1 MIQEKILMD
10 QVEVKYAPG
19 MRIIV
24 RGEEWLVKKVETNSL
39 GNQTLHVIGLSQLV
53 KDYES
58 MFLVDVEDDIEIVD
72 PAKVTLVPDNS
83 AFFRKSKVY
92 IESQWRGKI
101 PTDNKI
107 HIGNKAAM
115 DLMSYQLEPAQM
127 ALNKTRQRILIADT
141 VGLGKTL
148 EAGILMSEL
157 IARGKGKRIL
167 VVTVKSMMTQFQKE
181 MWNRFTIPLVR
192 LDSSRI
198 QSVRAKLP
206 TNYNPFFYY
215 DKTIIS
221 VDTLK
226 NDLDYRTHLENA
238 WWDIIV
244 IDEAHNVAKRGD
256 RSSQRS
262 KLASLL
268 ANRSDTLI
276 MLTAT
281 PHDGKGQSVASLMN
295 MLDPTA
301 IADEEN
307 YTKDDI
313 EGLLIRRFKKDIQD
327 QVSGAFKERVIT
339 IERCAAS
346 AREEAAYDI
355 FADMKLQMD
364 ESRTRGKGIL
374 FKTSLEKSLFSS
386 PAACIKSIDA
396 RIRKLEKKYPDGD
409 MPDIVTLKELKAA
422 LELISPADFSR
433 YAKLLKLLNST
444 EYGWS
449 PSKNNDR
456 LVIFT
461 ERIET
466 MKYLAENLKKDLGL
480 KDNQLEVMHGGMS
493 DKELQRIVD
502 EFGRAES
509 PIRVIVASDVAS
521 EGINLHYLSHRLIH
535 FDIPWSLM
543 VFQQRNG
550 RVDRYG
556 QTEQPDIRYML
567 IDSDNP
573 RIKGDARIMEILVKK
588 EEQALKNIG
597 DPAMLFGKFNQE
609 EEETA
614 KVIESGAGAAAFEKL
629 LDSDEEE
636 FDPLELLM
644 GLGDEKEV
652 KVEYSDEETLFSDID
667 YMTYY
672 GYPENLE
679 EYKKAIEQPSM
690 YDAFTIEALKAH
702 IFDPK
707 YTKLITKARLR
718 NCAMLQIV
726 DLMSIS
732 RPSSAKERRGRISYS
747 DLGINQMGAVYEAL
761 LSYRGFIAEEDLY
774 EVKRA
779 GDKFNELDVGYFVKE
794 NELVNYDEKTERV
807 RYESGEKKGQLR
819 MYEKGT
825 FIYRLAGRER
835 EKSASYYTP
844 EVLTKCLVKYALK
857 ELLKDKTADEILH
870 LTVCEPAMGSAAFL
884 NEAINQLAEA
894 YLTKKQEELG
904 ETISYDKRFE
914 ELQKVKMFIA
924 DRNVYGCDLNP
935 VAVELA
941 EVSLWLNTI
950 YKGAYVP
957 WFGTQL
963 VNGNSLIGARRQ
975 VYSQAALES
984 GKWYEKAP
992 RRIMPN
998 EARTRDRQQKRTKE
1012 VYHFLL
1018 GDPGMANYSDKVI
1031 KSLEPDKIK
1040 YIKEWNKKFTSKFD
1054 EDDIETVL
1062 RLSDIIDDLWKRTVE
1077 LRKKVE
1083 ELLTIAA
1090 CLNSV
1095 VFDFYIKTF
1104 GKEDLYENT
1113 LGNLPLF
1120 DGKLIKYLWSRVLLL
1135 NAIGNEYD
1143 ELVEY
1148 ILPNIDV
1155 NDSWARNNERLPKM
1169 SFFEILSDKHFVAS
1183 DYARREL
1190 LLEIDVLV
1198 SIMLGISIA
1207 DLQNI
1212 YRLQF
1217 PVMKQYEEDTW
1228 YDIDG
1233 KIVYTCNKN
1242 IPSLSRKEWEDK
1254 MEQSQ
1259 IITIIECNSENG
1271 IKEKEIMFKAPFI
1284 CANRLSDYE
1293 EAWENFTRL

>member
-1 MIQEKILMD
+1 ME

-24 RGEEWLVKKVETNSL
+24 RGEEWMVKKVETNSL
-39 GNQTLHVIGLSQLV
+39 GNQTLHVIGISQLV

-72 PAKVTLVPDNS
+72 PAKVILVPDNS

-148 EAGILMSEL
+148 EAGVLMSEL

-238 WWDIIV
+238 GWDIIV

-355 FADMKLQMD
+355 FANMKLQMD

-409 MPDIVTLKELKAA
+409 MPDIATLEELKAA
-422 LELISPADFSR
+422 LELITPVDFSR
-433 YAKLLKLLNST
+433 YAKLLKLLNSA

-449 PSKNNDR
+449 SSKNNDR

-509 PIRVIVASDVAS
+509 QIRVIVASDVAS

-550 RVDRYG
+550 RIDRYG
-556 QTEQPDIRYML
+556 QIEQPDIRYML

-667 YMTYY
+667 YLKNALDIFTDT
-672 GYPENLE
+672 E
-679 EYKKAIEQPSM
+679 EIK
-690 YDAFTIEALKAH
+690 
-702 IFDPK
+702 
-707 YTKLITKARLR
+707 
-718 NCAMLQIV
+718 
-726 DLMSIS
+726 
-732 RPSSAKERRGRISYS
+732 YS
-747 DLGINQMGAVYEAL
+747 DLSRTQGVEIKLTDNVKKRIKKLIPPEAMPSDDYL
-761 LSYRGFIAEEDLY
+761 RLSPDREYCLNDMKRCMQNDLAETAWPATQYLWKLHPIFNWIEDKAGVFYKRSEVPVLGLTNSIDAEEILFIVAGLIPNRKSTTVVDEWFGVLY
-774 EVKRA
+774 KN
-779 GDKFNELDVGYFVKE
+779 DQFDSIL
-794 NELVNYDEKTERV
+794 
-807 RYESGEKKGQLR
+807 S
-819 MYEKGT
+819 M
-825 FIYRLAGRER
+825 
-835 EKSASYYTP
+835 S
-844 EVLTKCLVKYALK
+844 EVLQKTHLNVKVPN
-857 ELLKDKTADEILH
+857 TQN
-870 LTVCEPAMGSAAFL
+870 VS
-884 NEAINQLAEA
+884 
-894 YLTKKQEELG
+894 EEQIARG
-904 ETISYDKRFE
+904 
-914 ELQKVKMFIA
+914 QK
-924 DRNVYGCDLNP
+924 
-935 VAVELA
+935 
-941 EVSLWLNTI
+941 
-950 YKGAYVP
+950 
-957 WFGTQL
+957 
-963 VNGNSLIGARRQ
+963 
-975 VYSQAALES
+975 
-984 GKWYEKAP
+984 
-992 RRIMPN
+992 
-998 EARTRDRQQKRTKE
+998 
-1012 VYHFLL
+1012 LL
-1018 GDPGMANYSDKVI
+1018 GDVVNRAKKIMADKCAEYKEKTDPYIYEEMERLEQLEQRHKDAQLSFFDLGIPGM
-1031 KSLEPDKIK
+1031 E
-1040 YIKEWNKKFTSKFD
+1040 
-1054 EDDIETVL
+1054 
-1062 RLSDIIDDLWKRTVE
+1062 
-1077 LRKKVE
+1077 RKKSE
-1083 ELLTIAA
+1083 
-1090 CLNSV
+1090 
-1095 VFDFYIKTF
+1095 
-1104 GKEDLYENT
+1104 KERE
-1113 LGNLPLF
+1113 
-1120 DGKLIKYLWSRVLLL
+1120 IE
-1135 NAIGNEYD
+1135 AIFTNFMDWEKD
-1143 ELVEY
+1143 T
-1148 ILPNIDV
+1148 
-1155 NDSWARNNERLPKM
+1155 
-1169 SFFEILSDKHFVAS
+1169 
-1183 DYARREL
+1183 
-1190 LLEIDVLV
+1190 LEIEENPY
-1198 SIMLGISIA
+1198 IRIIA
-1207 DLQNI
+1207 VVTGV
-1212 YRLQF
+1212 R
-1217 PVMKQYEEDTW
+1217 
-1228 YDIDG
+1228 
-1233 KIVYTCNKN
+1233 
-1242 IPSLSRKEWEDK
+1242 
-1254 MEQSQ
+1254 
-1259 IITIIECNSENG
+1259 
-1271 IKEKEIMFKAPFI
+1271 
-1284 CANRLSDYE
+1284 
-1293 EAWENFTRL
+1293 

>member
-1 MIQEKILMD
+1 MK

-58 MFLVDVEDDIEIVD
+58 MFLVDIEDDIEIVD

-148 EAGILMSEL
+148 EAGVLMSEL

-226 NDLDYRTHLENA
+226 NDLDYRTHLEHA

-433 YAKLLKLLNST
+433 YTKLLKLLNST

-466 MKYLAENLKKDLGL
+466 MRYLAENLKKDLGL

-502 EFGRAES
+502 EFGRA
-509 PIRVIVASDVAS
+509 IRVIVASDVAS

-609 EEETA
+609 EEEEETA
-614 KVIESGAGAAAFEKL
+614 KVIESGAGAEAFEKL

-667 YMTYY
+667 YLKNALDIFTDT
-672 GYPENLE
+672 E
-679 EYKKAIEQPSM
+679 EIK
-690 YDAFTIEALKAH
+690 
-702 IFDPK
+702 
-707 YTKLITKARLR
+707 
-718 NCAMLQIV
+718 
-726 DLMSIS
+726 
-732 RPSSAKERRGRISYS
+732 YS
-747 DLGINQMGAVYEAL
+747 DLSRTQGVEIKLTDNVKKRIKKLIPPEAMPSDDYLRLSPDREYCLNDMKRCMQNDLAETAWPATQYLWKLHPIFNWIEDKAGVFYKRSEVPVLGLTNSIGAEDILFIVAGLIPNRKSTTVVDEWFGVLYKNDQFDNI
-761 LSYRGFIAEEDLY
+761 LSM
-774 EVKRA
+774 
-779 GDKFNELDVGYFVKE
+779 N
-794 NELVNYDEKTERV
+794 
-807 RYESGEKKGQLR
+807 
-819 MYEKGT
+819 
-825 FIYRLAGRER
+825 
-835 EKSASYYTP
+835 
-844 EVLTKCLVKYALK
+844 EVLQKTHLNVKVPN
-857 ELLKDKTADEILH
+857 TQNV
-870 LTVCEPAMGSAAFL
+870 T
-884 NEAINQLAEA
+884 
-894 YLTKKQEELG
+894 EEQIARG
-904 ETISYDKRFE
+904 
-914 ELQKVKMFIA
+914 QK
-924 DRNVYGCDLNP
+924 
-935 VAVELA
+935 
-941 EVSLWLNTI
+941 
-950 YKGAYVP
+950 
-957 WFGTQL
+957 
-963 VNGNSLIGARRQ
+963 
-975 VYSQAALES
+975 
-984 GKWYEKAP
+984 
-992 RRIMPN
+992 
-998 EARTRDRQQKRTKE
+998 
-1012 VYHFLL
+1012 LL
-1018 GDPGMANYSDKVI
+1018 GDVVNRAKKIMADKCAEYKEKTDPYIYEEMERLEQLEQRHKAAQLSFFDLGIPGM
-1031 KSLEPDKIK
+1031 E
-1040 YIKEWNKKFTSKFD
+1040 
-1054 EDDIETVL
+1054 
-1062 RLSDIIDDLWKRTVE
+1062 
-1077 LRKKVE
+1077 RKKSE
-1083 ELLTIAA
+1083 
-1090 CLNSV
+1090 
-1095 VFDFYIKTF
+1095 
-1104 GKEDLYENT
+1104 KERE
-1113 LGNLPLF
+1113 
-1120 DGKLIKYLWSRVLLL
+1120 IE
-1135 NAIGNEYD
+1135 AIFTNFMDWEKD
-1143 ELVEY
+1143 T
-1148 ILPNIDV
+1148 
-1155 NDSWARNNERLPKM
+1155 
-1169 SFFEILSDKHFVAS
+1169 
-1183 DYARREL
+1183 
-1190 LLEIDVLV
+1190 LEIEENPY
-1198 SIMLGISIA
+1198 IRIIA
-1207 DLQNI
+1207 VVTGV
-1212 YRLQF
+1212 R
-1217 PVMKQYEEDTW
+1217 
-1228 YDIDG
+1228 
-1233 KIVYTCNKN
+1233 
-1242 IPSLSRKEWEDK
+1242 
-1254 MEQSQ
+1254 
-1259 IITIIECNSENG
+1259 
-1271 IKEKEIMFKAPFI
+1271 
-1284 CANRLSDYE
+1284 
-1293 EAWENFTRL
+1293 

>member
-1 MIQEKILMD
+1 MK

-58 MFLVDVEDDIEIVD
+58 MFLVDIEDDIEIVD

-148 EAGILMSEL
+148 EAGVLMSEL

-355 FADMKLQMD
+355 FANMKLQMD

-466 MKYLAENLKKDLGL
+466 MRYLAENLKKDLGL

-550 RVDRYG
+550 RIDRYG

-614 KVIESGAGAAAFEKL
+614 KAIESGAGAAAFEKL

-667 YMTYY
+667 YLKNALDIFTDT
-672 GYPENLE
+672 E
-679 EYKKAIEQPSM
+679 EIK
-690 YDAFTIEALKAH
+690 
-702 IFDPK
+702 
-707 YTKLITKARLR
+707 
-718 NCAMLQIV
+718 
-726 DLMSIS
+726 
-732 RPSSAKERRGRISYS
+732 YS
-747 DLGINQMGAVYEAL
+747 DLSGTQGVEIKLTDNVKKRIKKLIPPEAMPSDDYL
-761 LSYRGFIAEEDLY
+761 RLSPDREYCLNDMKRCMQNDLAETAWPATQYLWKLHPIFNWIEDKAGVFYKRSEVPVLGLTNSIGAEEILFIVAGLIPNRKSTTVVDEWFGVLY
-774 EVKRA
+774 KN
-779 GDKFNELDVGYFVKE
+779 DQFDSIL
-794 NELVNYDEKTERV
+794 
-807 RYESGEKKGQLR
+807 S
-819 MYEKGT
+819 M
-825 FIYRLAGRER
+825 
-835 EKSASYYTP
+835 S
-844 EVLTKCLVKYALK
+844 EVLQKTHLNVKVPN
-857 ELLKDKTADEILH
+857 TQN
-870 LTVCEPAMGSAAFL
+870 VS
-884 NEAINQLAEA
+884 
-894 YLTKKQEELG
+894 EEQIARG
-904 ETISYDKRFE
+904 
-914 ELQKVKMFIA
+914 QK
-924 DRNVYGCDLNP
+924 
-935 VAVELA
+935 
-941 EVSLWLNTI
+941 
-950 YKGAYVP
+950 
-957 WFGTQL
+957 
-963 VNGNSLIGARRQ
+963 
-975 VYSQAALES
+975 
-984 GKWYEKAP
+984 
-992 RRIMPN
+992 
-998 EARTRDRQQKRTKE
+998 
-1012 VYHFLL
+1012 LL
-1018 GDPGMANYSDKVI
+1018 GDVVNRAKKIMADKCAEYKEKTDPYIYEEMERLEQLEQRHKDAQLSFFDLGIPGM
-1031 KSLEPDKIK
+1031 E
-1040 YIKEWNKKFTSKFD
+1040 
-1054 EDDIETVL
+1054 
-1062 RLSDIIDDLWKRTVE
+1062 
-1077 LRKKVE
+1077 RKKSE
-1083 ELLTIAA
+1083 
-1090 CLNSV
+1090 
-1095 VFDFYIKTF
+1095 
-1104 GKEDLYENT
+1104 KERE
-1113 LGNLPLF
+1113 
-1120 DGKLIKYLWSRVLLL
+1120 IE
-1135 NAIGNEYD
+1135 AIFTNFMDWEKD
-1143 ELVEY
+1143 T
-1148 ILPNIDV
+1148 
-1155 NDSWARNNERLPKM
+1155 
-1169 SFFEILSDKHFVAS
+1169 
-1183 DYARREL
+1183 
-1190 LLEIDVLV
+1190 LEIEENPY
-1198 SIMLGISIA
+1198 IRIIA
-1207 DLQNI
+1207 VVTGV
-1212 YRLQF
+1212 R
-1217 PVMKQYEEDTW
+1217 
-1228 YDIDG
+1228 
-1233 KIVYTCNKN
+1233 
-1242 IPSLSRKEWEDK
+1242 
-1254 MEQSQ
+1254 
-1259 IITIIECNSENG
+1259 
-1271 IKEKEIMFKAPFI
+1271 
-1284 CANRLSDYE
+1284 
-1293 EAWENFTRL
+1293 

>member
-1 MIQEKILMD
+1 ME

-24 RGEEWLVKKVETNSL
+24 RGEEWMVKKVETNSL

-58 MFLVDVEDDIEIVD
+58 MFLVDIEDDIEIVD

-226 NDLDYRTHLENA
+226 NDLDYRTHLEHA

-433 YAKLLKLLNST
+433 YTKLLKLLNST

-466 MKYLAENLKKDLGL
+466 MRYLAENLKKDLGL

-556 QTEQPDIRYML
+556 QTEQPDIFNWIEDKAGVFYKRSEVPVL
-567 IDSDNP
+567 GSINC
-573 RIKGDARIMEILVKK
+573 
-588 EEQALKNIG
+588 IG
-597 DPAMLFGKFNQE
+597 A
-609 EEETA
+609 
-614 KVIESGAGAAAFEKL
+614 
-629 LDSDEEE
+629 
-636 FDPLELLM
+636 
-644 GLGDEKEV
+644 
-652 KVEYSDEETLFSDID
+652 EETLFIVAGLIPNRKSTTVVDEWFGVLYKNDQFDSILSMSEVLQKTHLNVKVPNTQNVSEEQIARGQKLLGD
-667 YMTYY
+667 VVDRAKKIMADKCA
-672 GYPENLE
+672 
-679 EYKKAIEQPSM
+679 EYKEKTEPYIYEEMERLEQLEQRHK
-690 YDAFTIEALKAH
+690 DAQLTLF
-702 IFDPK
+702 
-707 YTKLITKARLR
+707 
-718 NCAMLQIV
+718 
-726 DLMSIS
+726 
-732 RPSSAKERRGRISYS
+732 
-747 DLGINQMGAVYEAL
+747 DLGIPGMERKK
-761 LSYRGFIAEEDLY
+761 S
-774 EVKRA
+774 
-779 GDKFNELDVGYFVKE
+779 
-794 NELVNYDEKTERV
+794 EK
-807 RYESGEKKGQLR
+807 
-819 MYEKGT
+819 
-825 FIYRLAGRER
+825 ER
-835 EKSASYYTP
+835 E
-844 EVLTKCLVKYALK
+844 
-857 ELLKDKTADEILH
+857 I
-870 LTVCEPAMGSAAFL
+870 
-884 NEAINQLAEA
+884 EAIFTNFMDWE
-894 YLTKKQEELG
+894 
-904 ETISYDKRFE
+904 
-914 ELQKVKMFIA
+914 
-924 DRNVYGCDLNP
+924 
-935 VAVELA
+935 
-941 EVSLWLNTI
+941 
-950 YKGAYVP
+950 
-957 WFGTQL
+957 
-963 VNGNSLIGARRQ
+963 
-975 VYSQAALES
+975 
-984 GKWYEKAP
+984 
-992 RRIMPN
+992 
-998 EARTRDRQQKRTKE
+998 RDT
-1012 VYHFLL
+1012 
-1018 GDPGMANYSDKVI
+1018 
-1031 KSLEPDKIK
+1031 
-1040 YIKEWNKKFTSKFD
+1040 
-1054 EDDIETVL
+1054 
-1062 RLSDIIDDLWKRTVE
+1062 
-1077 LRKKVE
+1077 
-1083 ELLTIAA
+1083 
-1090 CLNSV
+1090 
-1095 VFDFYIKTF
+1095 
-1104 GKEDLYENT
+1104 
-1113 LGNLPLF
+1113 
-1120 DGKLIKYLWSRVLLL
+1120 
-1135 NAIGNEYD
+1135 
-1143 ELVEY
+1143 
-1148 ILPNIDV
+1148 
-1155 NDSWARNNERLPKM
+1155 
-1169 SFFEILSDKHFVAS
+1169 
-1183 DYARREL
+1183 
-1190 LLEIDVLV
+1190 LEIEENPY
-1198 SIMLGISIA
+1198 IRIIA
-1207 DLQNI
+1207 VVTGV
-1212 YRLQF
+1212 R
-1217 PVMKQYEEDTW
+1217 
-1228 YDIDG
+1228 
-1233 KIVYTCNKN
+1233 
-1242 IPSLSRKEWEDK
+1242 
-1254 MEQSQ
+1254 
-1259 IITIIECNSENG
+1259 
-1271 IKEKEIMFKAPFI
+1271 
-1284 CANRLSDYE
+1284 
-1293 EAWENFTRL
+1293 

>member
-1 MIQEKILMD
+1 ME

-24 RGEEWLVKKVETNSL
+24 RGEEWMVKKVETNSL
-39 GNQTLHVIGLSQLV
+39 GNQTLHVIGISQLV

-58 MFLVDVEDDIEIVD
+58 MFLVDVEDDTEIVD
-72 PAKVTLVPDNS
+72 PAKVILVPDNS

-148 EAGILMSEL
+148 EAGVLMSEL

-355 FADMKLQMD
+355 FANMKLQMD

-409 MPDIVTLKELKAA
+409 MPDIATLEELKAA
-422 LELISPADFSR
+422 LELITPVDFSR
-433 YAKLLKLLNST
+433 YAKLLKLLNSA

-449 PSKNNDR
+449 SSKNNDR

-550 RVDRYG
+550 RIDRYG

-667 YMTYY
+667 YLKNALDIFTDT
-672 GYPENLE
+672 E
-679 EYKKAIEQPSM
+679 EIK
-690 YDAFTIEALKAH
+690 
-702 IFDPK
+702 
-707 YTKLITKARLR
+707 
-718 NCAMLQIV
+718 
-726 DLMSIS
+726 
-732 RPSSAKERRGRISYS
+732 YS
-747 DLGINQMGAVYEAL
+747 DLSRTQGVEIKLTDNVKKRIKKLIPPEAMPSDDYL
-761 LSYRGFIAEEDLY
+761 RLSPDREYCLNDMKRCMQNDLAETAWPATQYLWKLHPIFNWIEDKAGVFYKRSEVPVLGLTNSIDAEEILFIVAGLIPNRKSTTVVDEWFGVLY
-774 EVKRA
+774 KN
-779 GDKFNELDVGYFVKE
+779 DQFDSIL
-794 NELVNYDEKTERV
+794 
-807 RYESGEKKGQLR
+807 S
-819 MYEKGT
+819 M
-825 FIYRLAGRER
+825 
-835 EKSASYYTP
+835 S
-844 EVLTKCLVKYALK
+844 EVLQKTHLNVKVPN
-857 ELLKDKTADEILH
+857 TQN
-870 LTVCEPAMGSAAFL
+870 VS
-884 NEAINQLAEA
+884 
-894 YLTKKQEELG
+894 EEQIARG
-904 ETISYDKRFE
+904 
-914 ELQKVKMFIA
+914 QK
-924 DRNVYGCDLNP
+924 
-935 VAVELA
+935 
-941 EVSLWLNTI
+941 
-950 YKGAYVP
+950 
-957 WFGTQL
+957 
-963 VNGNSLIGARRQ
+963 
-975 VYSQAALES
+975 
-984 GKWYEKAP
+984 
-992 RRIMPN
+992 
-998 EARTRDRQQKRTKE
+998 
-1012 VYHFLL
+1012 LL
-1018 GDPGMANYSDKVI
+1018 GDVVNRAKKIMADKCAEYKEKTDPYIYEEMERLEQLEQRHKDAQLSFFDLGIPGM
-1031 KSLEPDKIK
+1031 E
-1040 YIKEWNKKFTSKFD
+1040 
-1054 EDDIETVL
+1054 
-1062 RLSDIIDDLWKRTVE
+1062 
-1077 LRKKVE
+1077 RKKSE
-1083 ELLTIAA
+1083 
-1090 CLNSV
+1090 
-1095 VFDFYIKTF
+1095 
-1104 GKEDLYENT
+1104 KERE
-1113 LGNLPLF
+1113 
-1120 DGKLIKYLWSRVLLL
+1120 IE
-1135 NAIGNEYD
+1135 AIFTNFMDWEKD
-1143 ELVEY
+1143 T
-1148 ILPNIDV
+1148 
-1155 NDSWARNNERLPKM
+1155 
-1169 SFFEILSDKHFVAS
+1169 
-1183 DYARREL
+1183 
-1190 LLEIDVLV
+1190 LEIEENPY
-1198 SIMLGISIA
+1198 IRIIA
-1207 DLQNI
+1207 VVTGV
-1212 YRLQF
+1212 R
-1217 PVMKQYEEDTW
+1217 
-1228 YDIDG
+1228 
-1233 KIVYTCNKN
+1233 
-1242 IPSLSRKEWEDK
+1242 
-1254 MEQSQ
+1254 
-1259 IITIIECNSENG
+1259 
-1271 IKEKEIMFKAPFI
+1271 
-1284 CANRLSDYE
+1284 
-1293 EAWENFTRL
+1293 

>member
-1 MIQEKILMD
+1 MK

-39 GNQTLHVIGLSQLV
+39 ENQTLHVIGLSQLV

-58 MFLVDVEDDIEIVD
+58 MFLVDIEDDIEIVD

-101 PTDNKI
+101 PTDNKM

-346 AREEAAYDI
+346 AREEVAYDI

-386 PAACIKSIDA
+386 PAACIKSIDV

-433 YAKLLKLLNST
+433 YTKLLKLLNST

-466 MKYLAENLKKDLGL
+466 MRYLAENLKKDLGL
-480 KDNQLEVMHGGMS
+480 KDNQLEVMHGGTV
-493 DKELQRIVD
+493 VD
-502 EFGRAES
+502 EWFGVLYKNAQFDNILS
-509 PIRVIVASDVAS
+509 MS
-521 EGINLHYLSHRLIH
+521 EVLQKTHLN
-535 FDIPWSLM
+535 
-543 VFQQRNG
+543 
-550 RVDRYG
+550 
-556 QTEQPDIRYML
+556 
-567 IDSDNP
+567 
-573 RIKGDARIMEILVKK
+573 VKVPNTQNVS
-588 EEQALKNIG
+588 EEQIARG
-597 DPAMLFGKFNQE
+597 Q
-609 EEETA
+609 
-614 KVIESGAGAAAFEKL
+614 KL
-629 LDSDEEE
+629 L
-636 FDPLELLM
+636 
-644 GLGDEKEV
+644 GDVVNRAK
-652 KVEYSDEETLFSDID
+652 KIMADKCA
-667 YMTYY
+667 
-672 GYPENLE
+672 
-679 EYKKAIEQPSM
+679 EYKEKTDPYIYEEMERLEQLEQRHK
-690 YDAFTIEALKAH
+690 DAQLSF
-702 IFDPK
+702 F
-707 YTKLITKARLR
+707 
-718 NCAMLQIV
+718 
-726 DLMSIS
+726 
-732 RPSSAKERRGRISYS
+732 
-747 DLGINQMGAVYEAL
+747 DLGIPGMERKK
-761 LSYRGFIAEEDLY
+761 S
-774 EVKRA
+774 
-779 GDKFNELDVGYFVKE
+779 
-794 NELVNYDEKTERV
+794 EK
-807 RYESGEKKGQLR
+807 
-819 MYEKGT
+819 
-825 FIYRLAGRER
+825 ER
-835 EKSASYYTP
+835 E
-844 EVLTKCLVKYALK
+844 
-857 ELLKDKTADEILH
+857 I
-870 LTVCEPAMGSAAFL
+870 
-884 NEAINQLAEA
+884 EAIFTNFM
-894 YLTKKQEELG
+894 
-904 ETISYDKRFE
+904 D
-914 ELQKVKMFIA
+914 
-924 DRNVYGCDLNP
+924 
-935 VAVELA
+935 
-941 EVSLWLNTI
+941 W
-950 YKGAYVP
+950 
-957 WFGTQL
+957 
-963 VNGNSLIGARRQ
+963 
-975 VYSQAALES
+975 
-984 GKWYEKAP
+984 EKD
-992 RRIMPN
+992 
-998 EARTRDRQQKRTKE
+998 T
-1012 VYHFLL
+1012 
-1018 GDPGMANYSDKVI
+1018 
-1031 KSLEPDKIK
+1031 
-1040 YIKEWNKKFTSKFD
+1040 
-1054 EDDIETVL
+1054 
-1062 RLSDIIDDLWKRTVE
+1062 
-1077 LRKKVE
+1077 
-1083 ELLTIAA
+1083 
-1090 CLNSV
+1090 
-1095 VFDFYIKTF
+1095 
-1104 GKEDLYENT
+1104 
-1113 LGNLPLF
+1113 
-1120 DGKLIKYLWSRVLLL
+1120 
-1135 NAIGNEYD
+1135 
-1143 ELVEY
+1143 
-1148 ILPNIDV
+1148 
-1155 NDSWARNNERLPKM
+1155 
-1169 SFFEILSDKHFVAS
+1169 
-1183 DYARREL
+1183 
-1190 LLEIDVLV
+1190 LEIEENPY
-1198 SIMLGISIA
+1198 IRIIA
-1207 DLQNI
+1207 VVTGV
-1212 YRLQF
+1212 R
-1217 PVMKQYEEDTW
+1217 
-1228 YDIDG
+1228 
-1233 KIVYTCNKN
+1233 
-1242 IPSLSRKEWEDK
+1242 
-1254 MEQSQ
+1254 
-1259 IITIIECNSENG
+1259 
-1271 IKEKEIMFKAPFI
+1271 
-1284 CANRLSDYE
+1284 
-1293 EAWENFTRL
+1293 